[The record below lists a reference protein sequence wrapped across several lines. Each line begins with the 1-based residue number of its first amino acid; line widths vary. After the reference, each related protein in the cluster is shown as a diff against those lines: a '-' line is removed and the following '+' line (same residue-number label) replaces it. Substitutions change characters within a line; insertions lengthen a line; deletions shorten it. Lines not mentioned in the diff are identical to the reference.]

1 MKYLAHVFILLIA
14 AGCQSKKLPIIGIEM
29 EENGIK
35 THARTPDFSLYNQD
49 SIVITQDSIKDKI
62 HIANFF
68 FTSCPTICPKTMRSM
83 VELEKKFG
91 SNPTLLYLCFSI
103 DYKRD
108 SVQQLKSYARK
119 LGIQNPRFHLLS
131 MPSNAQI
138 KAIAERYMS
147 VAMEDESAAGG
158 FDHSGWI
165 LLVDGDQ
172 HIRSYALGTDPKEME
187 KFAKDIELLQKEY
200 QENHD
205 KK

>member
-1 MKYLAHVFILLIA
+1 MKYLAQFFVLLLA
-14 AGCQSKKLPIIGIEM
+14 AGCQTKKLPIIGIEV
-29 EENGIK
+29 EENGVK

-49 SIVITQDSIKDKI
+49 SIVITQDSINDKI

-91 SNPTLLYLCFSI
+91 SNPTIIYLCFSI

-108 SVQQLKSYARK
+108 SVQQLKSYASK

-131 MPSNAQI
+131 MNSNAQ
-138 KAIAERYMS
+138 
-147 VAMEDESAAGG
+147 MEDESAAGG

-165 LLVDGDQ
+165 LLVDGEQ

-187 KFAKDIELLQKEY
+187 KFAKDVELLLKEY
-200 QENHD
+200 QENHG